1 MQAIK
6 HALVKYVET
15 LEEGNWKPYLSEVL
29 LGLRCLVHRAH
40 GFSPYM
46 VIHGIEPELPA
57 YPMPVPEV
65 AFHDANG
72 EEIIA
77 AAEQLAAYI
86 K

>member
-1 MQAIK
+1 M
-6 HALVKYVET
+6 
-15 LEEGNWKPYLSEVL
+15 
-29 LGLRCLVHRAH
+29 VHRAH

-65 AFHDANG
+65 AFHDASA

-77 AAEQLAAYI
+77 AAEQLAAYM